1 MSRGG
6 GLIDRSIGTP
16 EEQQTFGGDLFAFS
30 VELMMRL
37 LSTGWLKH
45 HRPAFDRARSVT
57 TRAQSFSISDGVRS
71 LEWRQQKQPPF
82 VVINLYS
89 TESGCYDTFLYHCE
103 RLLLVALVPLNPPAV
118 DVELR
123 CSFSFF
129 EFDNSRRQTLI

>member
-16 EEQQTFGGDLFAFS
+16 EEQQTFGGDLFAF
-30 VELMMRL
+30 VR
-37 LSTGWLKH
+37 TG
-45 HRPAFDRARSVT
+45 
-57 TRAQSFSISDGVRS
+57 

-103 RLLLVALVPLNPPAV
+103 RPLLVALVPLNPPAV